1 MFLNPHTKL
10 HCNSDNSYFH
20 YIPPKNVSDKF
31 TTIRDICRFLQPGF
45 LSFMSFEE
53 KLSLPNANHSRIY
66 KSIVELIPNDWI
78 HLLETKTS
86 QQFLLK
92 VFYFNKEAQKK
103 LKISKSCQMKKSTLL
118 FNLITRIIINLLN
131 LFHGKLYRRES
142 YSQP

>member
-1 MFLNPHTKL
+1 
-10 HCNSDNSYFH
+10 
-20 YIPPKNVSDKF
+20 
-31 TTIRDICRFLQPGF
+31 
-45 LSFMSFEE
+45 MSFEE

-66 KSIVELIPNDWI
+66 KSIAELIPNDWI

-103 LKISKSCQMKKSTLL
+103 LKISKNCQMKKSTLL